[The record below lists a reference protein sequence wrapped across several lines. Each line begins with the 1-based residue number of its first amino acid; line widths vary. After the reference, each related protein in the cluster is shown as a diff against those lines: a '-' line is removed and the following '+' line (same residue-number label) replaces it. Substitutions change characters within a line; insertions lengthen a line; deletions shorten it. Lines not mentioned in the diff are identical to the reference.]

1 MGYLKSDVANVLRSV
16 DFGSSVAESD
26 HLLES
31 ARVETSVFTDLMHDR
46 VDLIPG
52 TKGSGKSALYRIF
65 VEFLPDYLYRTRKVV
80 VAHGV
85 RAEGDNVFHVFKERF
100 DALTEDDFVNFWCVY
115 LVSLAHEHF
124 LKNEKYAGD
133 LAEVQKQIDAF
144 RRSCT
149 VAKIPEIRAKKTLR
163 DVLAWALDA
172 IPRARLKVTVRA
184 GAAEFEL
191 GLFGEPVVPTAKGNE
206 SADPSAL
213 PKYINQVKDDL
224 ESIADGANL
233 DSLVETSFSAKSPP
247 LAIAPG
253 PFSEAVLGSYERINL
268 SLWMMVDRL
277 DEIFPRRSETETR
290 ALRGLLRILKIF
302 TSDRI
307 RVKVFLRDDILEQV
321 TAGREGFTALTHAT
335 ARQADN
341 LRWSEDQI
349 LTLIINRLRASE
361 ELCRFVGLDIEQLKA
376 SRDYRRDS
384 FYKVFPRTVHSG
396 SNQSETLR
404 WVYTHTRDGRGVVTP
419 RDVIELLTRAKQHQ
433 QDECDADANGSTEYI
448 IGPTSIQYGLR
459 ELSKKKH
466 NTLLKAEF
474 PHFWEQIRKFEGG
487 KTEYSERAMQ
497 KTLGKEWASV
507 IEDLVGIG
515 LFEEAKRG
523 GQRTF
528 KVPFLYREGLSLT
541 QGRAE

>member
-1 MGYLKSDVANVLRSV
+1 MSYLKSDVAKVLRGV

-224 ESIADGANL
+224 ESIADGA
-233 DSLVETSFSAKSPP
+233 
-247 LAIAPG
+247 
-253 PFSEAVLGSYERINL
+253 NL